1 MNNSNRF
8 SLAIIGIAGLICSG
22 MLALMVY
29 RVPHL
34 SKWLEKWQH
43 QEWFYYTIL
52 SMSGGFMSGLTDRF
66 RSTEDITKGIN
77 AEVGEKQVALDLKVI
92 VEYGKNVPA
101 IFSEIVNNVK
111 KSVHDMTGLEVVE
124 VNMHVEDVM
133 TRSEFEAK
141 TDRDKEQESK
151 HDLE

>member
-1 MNNSNRF
+1 MAVNETNTPVKSQENTHQNTLTF
-8 SLAIIGIAGLICSG
+8 EDQVIKKIAGIAANEIKG
-22 MLALMVY
+22 
-29 RVPHL
+29 
-34 SKWLEKWQH
+34 
-43 QEWFYYTIL
+43 IL

-77 AEVGEKQVALDLKVI
+77 AEVGEKQVALGLKVI

-111 KSVHDMTGLEVVE
+111 KSVHEMTGLEVVE
-124 VNMHVEDVM
+124 VNMHVKDVM

-151 HDLE
+151 RDLE

>member
-1 MNNSNRF
+1 MAVNETNTAVKSQENTHQNTLTF
-8 SLAIIGIAGLICSG
+8 EDQVIKKIAGIAANEIKG
-22 MLALMVY
+22 
-29 RVPHL
+29 
-34 SKWLEKWQH
+34 
-43 QEWFYYTIL
+43 IL

-101 IFSEIVNNVK
+101 IFSETVNNVK
-111 KSVHDMTGLEVVE
+111 KSVHEMTGLEVVE

-151 HDLE
+151 RDLE

>member
-1 MNNSNRF
+1 MLVMAVNETNTAVKSQENTHQNTLTF
-8 SLAIIGIAGLICSG
+8 EDQVIKKIAGIAANEIKG
-22 MLALMVY
+22 
-29 RVPHL
+29 
-34 SKWLEKWQH
+34 
-43 QEWFYYTIL
+43 IL

-101 IFSEIVNNVK
+101 IFSETVNNVK

-151 HDLE
+151 RDLE

>member
-1 MNNSNRF
+1 MFVMAVNETNTAVKSQENTHQNTLTF
-8 SLAIIGIAGLICSG
+8 EDQVIKKIAGMAANEIKG
-22 MLALMVY
+22 
-29 RVPHL
+29 
-34 SKWLEKWQH
+34 
-43 QEWFYYTIL
+43 IL

-77 AEVGEKQVALDLKVI
+77 AEIGEKQVALDLKVI

-101 IFSEIVNNVK
+101 IFSETVHNVK

-141 TDRDKEQESK
+141 TDRDKEQEAK
-151 HDLE
+151 RDLE

>member
-1 MNNSNRF
+1 MLVMAVNETNTAVKSQENTHQNTLTF
-8 SLAIIGIAGLICSG
+8 EDQVIKKIAGIAANEIKG
-22 MLALMVY
+22 
-29 RVPHL
+29 
-34 SKWLEKWQH
+34 
-43 QEWFYYTIL
+43 IL

-111 KSVHDMTGLEVVE
+111 KSVHEMTGLEVVE

-151 HDLE
+151 RDLE

>member
-1 MNNSNRF
+1 MAVNETNTAVKSQENTHQNTLTF
-8 SLAIIGIAGLICSG
+8 EDQVIKKIAGIAANEIKG
-22 MLALMVY
+22 
-29 RVPHL
+29 
-34 SKWLEKWQH
+34 
-43 QEWFYYTIL
+43 IL

-101 IFSEIVNNVK
+101 IFSETVNNVR

-133 TRSEFEAK
+133 ARSEFEAK

-151 HDLE
+151 RDLE

>member
-1 MNNSNRF
+1 MLVMAVNETNTAVKSQENTHQNTLTF
-8 SLAIIGIAGLICSG
+8 EDQVIKKIAGIAANEIKG
-22 MLALMVY
+22 
-29 RVPHL
+29 
-34 SKWLEKWQH
+34 
-43 QEWFYYTIL
+43 IL
-52 SMSGGFMSGLTDRF
+52 SMSGGFMSGLTDRL

-101 IFSEIVNNVK
+101 IFSETVNNVK
-111 KSVHDMTGLEVVE
+111 KSVHEMTGLEVVE

-151 HDLE
+151 RDLE

>member
-1 MNNSNRF
+1 MAVNETNTAVKSQENTHQNTLTF
-8 SLAIIGIAGLICSG
+8 EDQVIKKIAGIAANEIKG
-22 MLALMVY
+22 
-29 RVPHL
+29 
-34 SKWLEKWQH
+34 
-43 QEWFYYTIL
+43 IL

-101 IFSEIVNNVK
+101 VFSETVNNVK

-151 HDLE
+151 RDLE

>member
-1 MNNSNRF
+1 MLVMAVNETNTAVKSQENTHQNTLTF
-8 SLAIIGIAGLICSG
+8 EDQVIKKIAGIAANEIKG
-22 MLALMVY
+22 
-29 RVPHL
+29 
-34 SKWLEKWQH
+34 
-43 QEWFYYTIL
+43 IL

-92 VEYGKNVPA
+92 VEYGKNVPS
-101 IFSEIVNNVK
+101 IFSETVNNVK

-151 HDLE
+151 RDLE

>member
-1 MNNSNRF
+1 MAVNETNTAVKSQENTHQNTLTF
-8 SLAIIGIAGLICSG
+8 EDQVIKKIAGIAANEIKG
-22 MLALMVY
+22 
-29 RVPHL
+29 
-34 SKWLEKWQH
+34 
-43 QEWFYYTIL
+43 IL

-101 IFSEIVNNVK
+101 IFSETVNNVK
-111 KSVHDMTGLEVVE
+111 KSVHEMTGLEVVE

-141 TDRDKEQESK
+141 TNRDKEQESK
-151 HDLE
+151 RDLE

>member
-1 MNNSNRF
+1 MAVNETNTPVKSQENTHQNTLTF
-8 SLAIIGIAGLICSG
+8 EDQVIKKIAGIAANEIKG
-22 MLALMVY
+22 
-29 RVPHL
+29 
-34 SKWLEKWQH
+34 
-43 QEWFYYTIL
+43 IL
-52 SMSGGFMSGLTDRF
+52 SMSGGFMSGLTDRL

-111 KSVHDMTGLEVVE
+111 KSVHEMTGLEVVE

-151 HDLE
+151 RDLE

>member
-1 MNNSNRF
+1 MAVNETNTAVKSQENTNQNTLTF
-8 SLAIIGIAGLICSG
+8 EDQVIKKIAGMAANEIKG
-22 MLALMVY
+22 
-29 RVPHL
+29 
-34 SKWLEKWQH
+34 
-43 QEWFYYTIL
+43 IL

-101 IFSEIVNNVK
+101 IFSETVHNVK

-141 TDRDKEQESK
+141 TDRDKEQEAK
-151 HDLE
+151 RDLE

>member
-1 MNNSNRF
+1 MLVMAVNETNTAVKSQENTHQNTLTF
-8 SLAIIGIAGLICSG
+8 EGQVIKKIAGIAANEIKG
-22 MLALMVY
+22 
-29 RVPHL
+29 
-34 SKWLEKWQH
+34 
-43 QEWFYYTIL
+43 IL

-101 IFSEIVNNVK
+101 IFSETVNNVK
-111 KSVHDMTGLEVVE
+111 KSVHEMTGLEVVE

-151 HDLE
+151 RDLE

>member
-1 MNNSNRF
+1 MAVNETNTAVKSQENTHQNTLTF
-8 SLAIIGIAGLICSG
+8 EDQVIKKIAGIAANEIKG
-22 MLALMVY
+22 
-29 RVPHL
+29 
-34 SKWLEKWQH
+34 
-43 QEWFYYTIL
+43 IL

-101 IFSEIVNNVK
+101 IFSETVNNVK

>member
-1 MNNSNRF
+1 MAVNETNTPVKSQKNTHQNTLTF
-8 SLAIIGIAGLICSG
+8 EDQVIKKIAGIAANEIKG
-22 MLALMVY
+22 
-29 RVPHL
+29 
-34 SKWLEKWQH
+34 
-43 QEWFYYTIL
+43 IL

-66 RSTEDITKGIN
+66 RGTEDITKGIN

-111 KSVHDMTGLEVVE
+111 KSVHEMTGLEVVE

-151 HDLE
+151 RDLE

>member
-1 MNNSNRF
+1 MAVNETNTAVKSRENTHQNTLTF
-8 SLAIIGIAGLICSG
+8 EDQVIKKIAGIAANEIKG
-22 MLALMVY
+22 
-29 RVPHL
+29 
-34 SKWLEKWQH
+34 
-43 QEWFYYTIL
+43 IL

-101 IFSEIVNNVK
+101 IFSETVNNVK
-111 KSVHDMTGLEVVE
+111 KSVHEMTGLEVVE

-151 HDLE
+151 RDLE

>member
-1 MNNSNRF
+1 MAVNETNTAVKSQENTNQNTLTF
-8 SLAIIGIAGLICSG
+8 EDQVIKKIAGMAANEIKG
-22 MLALMVY
+22 
-29 RVPHL
+29 
-34 SKWLEKWQH
+34 
-43 QEWFYYTIL
+43 IL

-92 VEYGKNVPA
+92 VEYGKNVPS
-101 IFSEIVNNVK
+101 IFSETVNNVK

-151 HDLE
+151 RDLE

>member
-1 MNNSNRF
+1 MLVMALNETNTAVKSQENTHQNTLTF
-8 SLAIIGIAGLICSG
+8 EDQVIKKIAGIAANEIKG
-22 MLALMVY
+22 
-29 RVPHL
+29 
-34 SKWLEKWQH
+34 
-43 QEWFYYTIL
+43 IL

-101 IFSEIVNNVK
+101 IFSETVNNVK
-111 KSVHDMTGLEVVE
+111 KSVHEMTGLEVVE

-151 HDLE
+151 RDLE

>member
-1 MNNSNRF
+1 MFVMAVNETNTAVKSQENTHQNTHQNTLTF
-8 SLAIIGIAGLICSG
+8 EDQVIKKIAGMAANEIKG
-22 MLALMVY
+22 
-29 RVPHL
+29 
-34 SKWLEKWQH
+34 
-43 QEWFYYTIL
+43 IL

-101 IFSEIVNNVK
+101 IFSETVHNVK

-141 TDRDKEQESK
+141 TDRDKEQEAK
-151 HDLE
+151 RDLE

>member
-1 MNNSNRF
+1 MLVMAVNETNTAVKSQENTNQNTLTF
-8 SLAIIGIAGLICSG
+8 EDQVIKKIAGIAANEIKG
-22 MLALMVY
+22 
-29 RVPHL
+29 
-34 SKWLEKWQH
+34 
-43 QEWFYYTIL
+43 IL

-77 AEVGEKQVALDLKVI
+77 AEVGEKQVALDLNVI

-101 IFSEIVNNVK
+101 IFSETVNNVK

-151 HDLE
+151 RDLE

>member
-1 MNNSNRF
+1 MRV
-8 SLAIIGIAGLICSG
+8 AIEYLVAFPKKIAGIAANEIKG
-22 MLALMVY
+22 
-29 RVPHL
+29 
-34 SKWLEKWQH
+34 
-43 QEWFYYTIL
+43 IL

-66 RSTEDITKGIN
+66 RSTEDTTKGIN

-111 KSVHDMTGLEVVE
+111 KSVHEMTGLEVVE

-151 HDLE
+151 RDLE

>member
-1 MNNSNRF
+1 MAVNETNTAVKSQENTHQNTLTF
-8 SLAIIGIAGLICSG
+8 EDQVIKKIAGIAANEIKG
-22 MLALMVY
+22 
-29 RVPHL
+29 
-34 SKWLEKWQH
+34 
-43 QEWFYYTIL
+43 IL

-101 IFSEIVNNVK
+101 IFSETVNNVK

-133 TRSEFEAK
+133 THSEFEAK

-151 HDLE
+151 RDLE

>member
-1 MNNSNRF
+1 MAVNETNTAVKSQENTHQNTLTF
-8 SLAIIGIAGLICSG
+8 EDQVIKKIAGIAANEIKG
-22 MLALMVY
+22 
-29 RVPHL
+29 
-34 SKWLEKWQH
+34 
-43 QEWFYYTIL
+43 IL

-92 VEYGKNVPA
+92 VEYRKNVPA
-101 IFSEIVNNVK
+101 IFSETVNNVK

-151 HDLE
+151 RDLE

>member
-1 MNNSNRF
+1 MAVNETNTAVKSQENTNQNTLTF
-8 SLAIIGIAGLICSG
+8 EDQVIKKIAGIAANEIKG
-22 MLALMVY
+22 
-29 RVPHL
+29 
-34 SKWLEKWQH
+34 
-43 QEWFYYTIL
+43 IL

-92 VEYGKNVPA
+92 VEYGKNVPS
-101 IFSEIVNNVK
+101 IFSETVNNVK

-151 HDLE
+151 RDLE